1 MFVGFLMVVVVVVEC
16 FLSETES
23 VTLLTAKQ
31 IVILMN
37 NCAMAYVL
45 ARIIFEKSS
54 ALESPLTD
62 DWKIDSE

>member
-37 NCAMAYVL
+37 NCVMAYVL
-45 ARIIFEKSS
+45 ARIIFEKSN